1 MNRLPKV
8 KKWIN
13 EVLPL
18 YDDSQVSI
26 KYIGGA
32 DPEMVFLAADD
43 TEVERVSV
51 IELDEDEIDKLLQ
64 ERGFSK
70 KEDTFQENDEL

>member
-1 MNRLPKV
+1 
-8 KKWIN
+8 
-13 EVLPL
+13 
-18 YDDSQVSI
+18 
-26 KYIGGA
+26 
-32 DPEMVFLAADD
+32 MVFLAADD